1 MYEKAFVEKYLKN
14 NFTFDEAKSE
24 IDFIADILFNYSY
37 KDFILGKTLEQRQIE
52 RLNAVINERM
62 QTRKPVQQIVGQA
75 YFYSRKFFV
84 NENTLIPRPE
94 TEILVEKTLEI
105 AKNIPHA
112 RILDI
117 GTGSGCIPITLAL
130 ENPDLTLEAVDISPK
145 ALEIAQRN
153 ADFHKVSEKINFYR
167 SDLFEN
173 VKKKYNIIVS
183 NPPYIPL
190 KDKETLQ
197 TEVKDHDPHL
207 ALFTSDFDGVEFY
220 EKISEKAGEYLNTDG
235 FLIFEIGINMSEKVV
250 NILKRNK
257 FNVLEVV
264 SDFNDIE
271 RIIISQK

>member
-37 KDFILGKTLEQRQIE
+37 KDFILGKTLEQRQLE

-94 TEILVEKTLEI
+94 TEILVKKTLEI
-105 AKNIPHA
+105 AKNIPHTC
-112 RILDI
+112 ILDI

-130 ENPDLTLEAVDISPK
+130 ENSDLSLEAVDISQK
-145 ALEIAQRN
+145 ALEIAQKN
-153 ADFHKVSEKINFYR
+153 ADFHKVSEKINFYT
-167 SDLFEN
+167 SNLFEN

-220 EKISEKAGEYLNTDG
+220 KKISSKAGEYLNTDG

>member
-1 MYEKAFVEKYLKN
+1 MYEKVFIEKYLKN

-24 IDFIADILFNYSY
+24 INFITDILFNYSY
-37 KDFILGKTLEQRQIE
+37 KDFILGKTLEQWQIE
-52 RLNAVINERM
+52 KLNSVINERI

-105 AKNIPHA
+105 TKNIAHT

-117 GTGSGCIPITLAL
+117 GTGSGCIPVSLAL
-130 ENPDLTLEAVDISPK
+130 ENPNLSLEAVDISQK
-145 ALEIAQRN
+145 ALEIAKKN
-153 ADFHKVSEKINFYR
+153 ADFHKVSEKINFYT

-207 ALFTSDFDGVEFY
+207 ALFTSDFDGIEFY
-220 EKISEKAGEYLNTDG
+220 EKISENASKYLNTDG

-250 NILKRNK
+250 NLLKLNK
-257 FNVLEVV
+257 FNILDVIK
-264 SDFNDIE
+264 DFNNID
-271 RIIISQK
+271 RIIISKK

>member
-1 MYEKAFVEKYLKN
+1 MYEKVFIEKYLKN

-24 IDFIADILFNYSY
+24 INFITDILFNYSY
-37 KDFILGKTLEQRQIE
+37 KDFILGKTLEQWQIE
-52 RLNAVINERM
+52 KLNSVINERI

-105 AKNIPHA
+105 TKNIAHT

-117 GTGSGCIPITLAL
+117 GTGSGCIPVSLAL
-130 ENPDLTLEAVDISPK
+130 ENPNLSLEAVDISQK
-145 ALEIAQRN
+145 ALEIAKKN
-153 ADFHKVSEKINFYR
+153 ADFHKVSEKINFYT

-207 ALFTSDFDGVEFY
+207 ALFTSDFDGIEFY
-220 EKISEKAGEYLNTDG
+220 EKISENAGKYLNTDG

-250 NILKRNK
+250 NLLKLNK
-257 FNVLEVV
+257 FNILDVIK
-264 SDFNDIE
+264 DFNNID
-271 RIIISQK
+271 RIIISKK

>member
-52 RLNAVINERM
+52 KLNAVINERM

-105 AKNIPHA
+105 AKNIAHS

-130 ENPDLTLEAVDISPK
+130 ENSDLSLEAVDISPK
-145 ALEIAQRN
+145 ALEIAQKN

-173 VKKKYNIIVS
+173 VNKKYNIIVS

-220 EKISEKAGEYLNTDG
+220 EKISSKAGEYLNTDG

-250 NILKRNK
+250 NILKHNN
-257 FNVLEVV
+257 FNVLEIV

-271 RIIISQK
+271 RIIISKK

>member
-37 KDFILGKTLEQRQIE
+37 KDFILGKTLEQRQLE
-52 RLNAVINERM
+52 KLNAVINERI

-105 AKNIPHA
+105 AKNIAHA

-117 GTGSGCIPITLAL
+117 GTGSGCIPISLVL
-130 ENPDLTLEAVDISPK
+130 ENQALTVEAVDISPK
-145 ALEIAQRN
+145 ALEIAQKN

-235 FLIFEIGINMSEKVV
+235 FLIFEIGINMSEKVA

-257 FNVLEVV
+257 FNALEVV

>member
-1 MYEKAFVEKYLKN
+1 MYEKVFIEKYLKN
-14 NFTFDEAKSE
+14 NFTSDEAKSE

-37 KDFILGKTLEQRQIE
+37 KDFILGKTLEQWQIE
-52 RLNAVINERM
+52 KLNSVINERI

-105 AKNIPHA
+105 AKNIAHA

-117 GTGSGCIPITLAL
+117 GTGSGCIPVSLAL
-130 ENPDLTLEAVDISPK
+130 ENPDLSLEAVDISQK
-145 ALEIAQRN
+145 ALEIAQKN
-153 ADFHKVSEKINFYR
+153 ADFHKVSEKINFYT

-207 ALFTSDFDGVEFY
+207 ALFTSDFDGIEFY
-220 EKISEKAGEYLNTDG
+220 EKISENAGKYLNTDG
-235 FLIFEIGINMSEKVV
+235 FLIFEIGINMSEKIV
-250 NILKRNK
+250 NLLKRNK
-257 FNVLEVV
+257 FNILDVIK
-264 SDFNDIE
+264 DFNNID
-271 RIIISQK
+271 RIIISKK